1 MLKYQHTNTT
11 LKKIYK
17 KDFSYKTAITLNNN
31 KKFKR
36 KAKYNKKNKN
46 TRKQKKKIQQKH
58 KIKWKKDYAYI
69 KNEELKYPKLF
80 CHYKSYEA

>member
-1 MLKYQHTNTT
+1 MLKYQHSNTS

-36 KAKYNKKNKN
+36 KAKYNKKI
-46 TRKQKKKIQQKH
+46 KIQVSKGE
-58 KIKWKKDYAYI
+58 K
-69 KNEELKYPKLF
+69 EENTTKT
-80 CHYKSYEA
+80 

>member
-11 LKKIYK
+11 LKNIYK

-46 TRKQKKKIQQKH
+46 TTKQRREGGKYNKN
-58 KIKWKKDYAYI
+58 IKS
-69 KNEELKYPKLF
+69 NEKRIMLI
-80 CHYKSYEA
+80 